1 MSSKRTLLCTA
12 CVAAMLAITVSGVR
26 AQGPASQ
33 AKPPAY
39 YISEF
44 ELIDAEGIR
53 PYSAAVESTFAPF
66 GGRYA
71 ARGGKV
77 VSLEGE
83 PQQAR
88 HHECVPEPG
97 ASPSLVRLSSLS
109 GNHAHS
115 PPVGQVARV
124 HHGRRS
130 ELDLALTDLP
140 RPPPVQGGPTSRV
153 AVGCTRVI

>member
-1 MSSKRTLLCTA
+1 MSSKRTLLRTA
-12 CVAAMLAITVSGVR
+12 CVAAMLAMTLSAAR
-26 AQGPASQ
+26 AQAPTSQ

-44 ELIDAEGIR
+44 ELTDAEGIR

-83 PQQAR
+83 PSKR
-88 HHECVPEPG
+88 VIMIVF
-97 ASPSLVRLSSLS
+97 PSLEQ
-109 GNHAHS
+109 AQAWYDS
-115 PPVGQVARV
+115 PRYREIMPTR
-124 HHGRRS
+124 HRS
-130 ELDLALTDLP
+130 AK
-140 RPPPVQGGPTSRV
+140 SRV
-153 AVGCTRVI
+153 FIMEGVPN